1 MLFITSL
8 PISSPH
14 TQALPPS
21 LPTASTLFLHTI
33 QALLCSGEY
42 NQADERCSQLV
53 ETLLPSVDSMLAQ
66 HCKKEEEEEEGVRC
80 MLVLSQAFCFRS
92 SAAIELN
99 QLTEAKNYCE
109 RYEHGSCCSLHGS
122 CCSLLAHSSITLMI
136 PWFTPEVFKASSVAS
151 VESRSPPGGHVT
163 VHLEDTGA
171 VICTLS
177 CTSRPMC
184 MCA

>member
-1 MLFITSL
+1 MLLITSL

-21 LPTASTLFLHTI
+21 LPTASTLLLHTI

-66 HCKKEEEEEEGVRC
+66 QCKEEEEEEGVRC

-99 QLTEAKNYCE
+99 QLTEAKSYCE
-109 RYEHGSCCSLHGS
+109 R
-122 CCSLLAHSSITLMI
+122 
-136 PWFTPEVFKASSVAS
+136 
-151 VESRSPPGGHVT
+151 
-163 VHLEDTGA
+163 
-171 VICTLS
+171 
-177 CTSRPMC
+177 
-184 MCA
+184 